1 MDGPSN
7 RDLNND
13 LCQVMG
19 CLQLFRILH
28 VMLYVL
34 STDDGYTHI
43 TETCHE
49 IDYAINTV

>member
-19 CLQLFRILH
+19 CLQLFIIFH
-28 VMLYVL
+28 VMLCVL
-34 STDDGYTHI
+34 STDDGDTRM

-49 IDYAINTV
+49 IDYVINKV